1 MKDRVAN
8 FDKQN
13 ARIARQNKTAMG
25 KQGKKGLFGRA
36 IRRITEHGGGNAS
49 SLTCNGKK
57 NAGAAQLQNITDTL
71 LKCEGDIQKACGPD
85 NLPHPN
91 MTEVET
97 CNSAIKTFK
106 SKAGASIKMAGS
118 EACSCWEDSD
128 IEAASKIIKK
138 CDCE

>member
-1 MKDRVAN
+1 MKSGKRSKKVQKPDARQTSSCLSYTCIDTAISYLKLLKDRVAN

-49 SLTCNGKK
+49 SLTCNGKQ

-71 LKCEGDIQKACGPD
+71 LKC
-85 NLPHPN
+85 
-91 MTEVET
+91 
-97 CNSAIKTFK
+97 
-106 SKAGASIKMAGS
+106 
-118 EACSCWEDSD
+118 
-128 IEAASKIIKK
+128 
-138 CDCE
+138 